1 MSKRLNNGW
10 SLFSLILHTGSGQI
24 DHEELRTVLES
35 CMEESALQL
44 SASVLDD
51 LTDALFE
58 AADEDDSGTISF
70 EELRQELEKYPD
82 VMENMTIG

>member
-1 MSKRLNNGW
+1 
-10 SLFSLILHTGSGQI
+10 
-24 DHEELRTVLES
+24 
-35 CMEESALQL
+35 MEESALQL

-58 AADEDDSGTISF
+58 AADEDGSGAISF
-70 EELRQELEKYPD
+70 DELRRELEKYPD

>member
-1 MSKRLNNGW
+1 MPCGDL
-10 SLFSLILHTGSGQI
+10 SLLCYVTGSGQI

-58 AADEDDSGTISF
+58 AADQDESGTISF